1 MVYSFSM
8 LTDVLSVLPDDYME
22 AVLVGRIYD
31 PNVEGPCVVVIREDH
46 LLDISQIYPTLSDLF
61 ESPNPHAAARSAEG
75 DRSWSLKKVLNDS
88 LSKNVDAPTLL
99 APIDLSVVKATGV
112 SFAASMLER
121 VIEERAGGDPAT
133 ASKLRE
139 ELEIVLKNDISSI
152 VPGSQEAADLAE
164 SLKKK
169 GMWSQYL
176 EVGIGPDPEIF
187 TKAPVLAA
195 VGFGQDI
202 GVARISS
209 WNNPEPEI
217 VLVVSSQGHI
227 VGATLGNDVNL
238 RDVEGRSA
246 LLLGRAKDNN
256 ASAALGPFVR
266 LFDDHFTIEDVK
278 QANVD
283 LHIDGVDDNF
293 ELSAVS
299 SMSKI
304 SRDPEDIVRYLF
316 NGDHHYPDGAFLYL
330 GTLFSPTNDRGEVG
344 QGFTHHTGDIVKI
357 SSPRLGQLR
366 NTVTYADIAPAW
378 NFGIRA
384 LIQNLTERG
393 LIDRVGTK

>member
-1 MVYSFSM
+1 MEKASI
-8 LTDVLSVLPDDYME
+8 LPADYQV

-31 PNVEGPCVVVIREDH
+31 PSVEGPCVVVFREDR
-46 LLDISQIYPTLSDLF
+46 LFDISETFPTLSDLF
-61 ESPNPHAAARSAEG
+61 ESSDPHAAARSTKG
-75 DRSWSLKKVLNDS
+75 GRSWSFDQVLRDS
-88 LSKNVDAPTLL
+88 LSKNVAETTLL

-112 SFAASMLER
+112 TFATSMLER
-121 VIEERAGGDPAT
+121 VIEERAGGDPAS

-139 ELEIVLKNDISSI
+139 ELENVMRNDLSSI

-164 SLKKK
+164 SLKRK

-195 VGFGQDI
+195 VGYGQDI

-217 VLVVSSQGHI
+217 ALVISSQGNI

-238 RDVEGRSA
+238 RDIEGRSA

-266 LFDDHFTIEDVK
+266 LFDDQFTIEDVK
-278 QANVD
+278 QADVD
-283 LHIDGVDDNF
+283 LHINGVDDNF

-299 SMSKI
+299 SMSQI
-304 SRDPEDIVRYLF
+304 SRDPEDIVQYLF
-316 NGDHHYPDGAFLYL
+316 SGDHHYPDGAFLYL

-357 SSPRLGQLR
+357 SSPRLGQLQ
-366 NTVTYADIAPAW
+366 NTVTYSDSAPAW

-393 LIDRVGTK
+393 LIDSVGAK

>member
-1 MVYSFSM
+1 MV
-8 LTDVLSVLPDDYME
+8 TDFESVLPGDYLE

-31 PNVEGPCVVVIREDH
+31 PSVEGPCVVVVRGDR
-46 LLDISQIYPTLSDLF
+46 LLDITQTFPTLSDLF
-61 ESPNPHAAARSAEG
+61 ESPEPQSGARLSAG
-75 DRSWSLKKVLNDS
+75 GRSWSLKQVISDS

-112 SFAASMLER
+112 SFATSMLER
-121 VIEERAGGDPAT
+121 VIEERAGGDPAL
-133 ASKLRE
+133 ANQLRG

-152 VPGSQEAADLAE
+152 VPGSQGAADLAE
-164 SLKKK
+164 SLKKI

-217 VLVVSSQGHI
+217 VLVISSSGSI
-227 VGATLGNDVNL
+227 LGATLGNDVNL

-246 LLLGRAKDNN
+246 LLLGKAKDNN

-266 LFDDHFTIEDVK
+266 LFDDHFTIDDVK
-278 QANVD
+278 QADVN
-283 LHIDGVDDNF
+283 LHINGIDDHF
-293 ELSAVS
+293 ELAAKS

-304 SRDPEDIVRYLF
+304 SRDPEDIVRHLI
-316 NGDHHYPDGAFLYL
+316 NEDHHYPDGVYLYL
-330 GTLFSPTNDRGEVG
+330 GTMFSPTKDRDAAGA
-344 QGFTHHTGDIVKI
+344 GFTHHIGDIVKI
-357 SSPRLGQLR
+357 SSPLLGQLQ
-366 NTVTYADIAPAW
+366 NTVTYSDVAPAW

-393 LIDRVGTK
+393 LIDCVGTK